1 MLTSSIK
8 REIRKLYVAVVQLR
22 QRNLCYTPPSLLP
35 KLPIVSSQYLCLT
48 HWFKTDVPLS
58 ETSISLSF
66 LSLFCSLI
74 WFLGVILTLVMPFPV
89 IFCGH
94 PRFTVPNIIASVCNK
109 MIKTYKADPAAAK
122 MPLLVSENEI

>member
-22 QRNLCYTPPSLLP
+22 QRSLCYTPPSLLP
-35 KLPIVSSQYLCLT
+35 KLPIVFSQYLCLT

-74 WFLGVILTLVMPFPV
+74 WFLGVILTLVMSFPV

-94 PRFTVPNIIASVCNK
+94 PRSTVPNIIASVCNE
-109 MIKTYKADPAAAK
+109 MIKTYKTNPAAAK
-122 MPLLVSENEI
+122 MPLLVSENEV

>member
-22 QRNLCYTPPSLLP
+22 QRNLCYTSPSLLP

-58 ETSISLSF
+58 ETGISLSF

-74 WFLGVILTLVMPFPV
+74 WFLGVILTLVMSFPV

-94 PRFTVPNIIASVCNK
+94 PRSTVPNIIASVCNK
-109 MIKTYKADPAAAK
+109 MIKTYKTNPAAAK

>member
-22 QRNLCYTPPSLLP
+22 QRNLCYTSPSLLP

-74 WFLGVILTLVMPFPV
+74 WFLGVILTLIMPFPV

-109 MIKTYKADPAAAK
+109 MIKTYKTDPAAAK